1 MPRGDQLTRQWK
13 LVQLLAG
20 RVGRTLA
27 QLKSEFGVSKRTIQ
41 RDIAVLESAGFPL
54 TTDAR
59 NGTVFWRLM
68 DGFHAAAP
76 ISLTLAEQMA
86 LCFSKGLFKPLQGT
100 PVYESLASAMQKIG
114 AQLPP
119 QSLRL
124 MNRAISVSSFGWKDY
139 RRSKQVIEA
148 LTRAVVH
155 RFSVGISHRA
165 VQHDEP
171 VEREVD
177 PYRLWYVNN
186 ALYLVAHD
194 HWKADLRV
202 FAVDRIQWVKLTHR
216 RFEIPED
223 FDFDKFAESAFSMI
237 GGEAQEVR
245 IWFSPWQA
253 RFIRERIWHPSQKI
267 DTCPDGSIVLTIQV
281 ADLGEV
287 KRWLIGFGAEAEV
300 IGPDSLRQ
308 QITDECAE
316 VMRRASRAGEAKV
329 LQPGS

>member
-27 QLKSEFGVSKRTIQ
+27 QLKSECGVSKRTIQ

-54 TTDAR
+54 TTDVR

-68 DGFHAAAP
+68 DGFRASAP

-86 LCFSKGLFKPLQGT
+86 LCFSKGLFKPLEGT
-100 PVYESLASAMQKIG
+100 PVYESLESAMRKIG
-114 AQLPP
+114 PQLAAP
-119 QSLRL
+119 SLRL
-124 MNRAISVSSFGWKDY
+124 VNQAISVSSFGWKDY

-155 RFSVGISHRA
+155 RFTVEISHRA
-165 VQHDEP
+165 VQYDEP

-177 PYRLWYVNN
+177 PYKLWYVNN

-202 FAVDRIQWVKLTHR
+202 FAVDRIQWAKLTNR
-216 RFEIPED
+216 RFEIPDD

-237 GGEAQEVR
+237 GGETQEVK

-267 DTCPDGSIVLTIQV
+267 DTCPDGSIILTIKV

-287 KRWLIGFGAEAEV
+287 KRWMIGFGAEAEV
-300 IGPDSLRQ
+300 IAPNSLRRD
-308 QITDECAE
+308 IGNECAALA
-316 VMRRASRAGEAKV
+316 RRTGDPSGEHKRHR
-329 LQPGS
+329 S